1 MRIMR
6 SDKMKKFN
14 YKTLLNKEYRVLNV
28 PNFDEINYQVFVK
41 ELRNK
46 LNMSQTSFAKALGI
60 TPSTVE
66 KWEMGVN
73 KVNNASKR
81 LLYLLDDSPELIEK
95 LYSVNIV
102 KTETV
107 LYKEVQN
114 GFFAYESSQKNKI
127 ITKPILT
134 QSNKNWKIN
143 SDLYSLGA

>member
-1 MRIMR
+1 
-6 SDKMKKFN
+6 MKKFN

-107 LYKEVQN
+107 L
-114 GFFAYESSQKNKI
+114 SSDIK
-127 ITKPILT
+127 
-134 QSNKNWKIN
+134 
-143 SDLYSLGA
+143 